1 MRVVITGGAGFV
13 GSHQCERL
21 LAAGH
26 QVVCLDNLLSG
37 RAENLAA
44 FSRQPG
50 FHFDRM
56 DVSER
61 CDVAGPVDAVL
72 HFASPA
78 SPVDYLRHPVATLR
92 VGSRGTENALELA
105 RSKQA
110 RFLLASTSE
119 VYGDPEVS
127 PQPESYWGHVNP
139 IGPRSVYDEAKRFAE
154 AMTFAYRRSH
164 AVDTRVVRIFNTY
177 GPRMRPNDGRVV
189 SNFIVQALTGEDLTV
204 YGDGSQTR
212 SLCYVSDLVSGILG
226 VLGLAPGLPEA
237 AGPINLGNPVEMTVE
252 AIARLVLELTGG
264 ASRIVRRPLPEDDPK
279 RRCPDIRRAQRLL
292 GWTPQVAAR
301 EGLERTIA
309 FFRAETATPTP
320 AAVRPPAAAPATAES
335 RA

>member
-1 MRVVITGGAGFV
+1 MRVVVTGGAGFV
-13 GSHQCERL
+13 GSHLCERL

-26 QVVCLDNLLSG
+26 QVHCLDNLLSG
-37 RAENLAA
+37 RAENVSAL
-44 FSRQPG
+44 SRQSG
-50 FHFDRM
+50 FAFEQV

-61 CDVAGPVDAVL
+61 CDVIGPVDAVL

-78 SPVDYLRHPVATLR
+78 SPVDYLRHPLATLR

-105 RSKQA
+105 RQKQA

-127 PQPESYWGHVNP
+127 PQPESYWGQVNP

-154 AMTFAYRRSH
+154 AITFAYRRSQ

-189 SNFIVQALTGEDLTV
+189 SNFIVQALSGEDLTV

-212 SLCYVSDLVSGILG
+212 SLCYVSDLVAGIIA
-226 VLGLAPGLPEA
+226 VLEQAPEAPGA
-237 AGPINLGNPVEMTVE
+237 SGPINLGNPVEMTVE
-252 AIARLVLELTGG
+252 AIARLVLELAGG
-264 ASRIVRRPLPEDDPK
+264 RSRIVRRPLPEDDPK

-301 EGLERTIA
+301 DGLERTIA
-309 FFRAETATPTP
+309 FFRAELA
-320 AAVRPPAAAPATAES
+320 AAAPVAAALGG